1 VAQQLV
7 SDPAGTAQRQRRGG
21 GIEIMAAGYP
31 PIGEAIAGVK
41 AEKIPAERSGWRG
54 VTPRIRGHGEAPVTT
69 IVASMV
75 LST

>member
-1 VAQQLV
+1 
-7 SDPAGTAQRQRRGG
+7 
-21 GIEIMAAGYP
+21 MAAGYP